1 MAILGEVR
9 SIIGEIRQELPDIK
23 AITLASK
30 DGVSI
35 YADIGFALSETMD
48 EETISALGVLIYS
61 TARKL
66 NTAFKNG
73 TLEGLTVSGSDG
85 LTVVYDVGSD
95 AILILVLP
103 KETNLGLVKIIA
115 KQAAEKLR
123 KLLG

>member
-1 MAILGEVR
+1 MAILGEVK
-9 SIIGEIRQELPDIK
+9 SIIADIRKEIPDIK

-35 YADIGFALSETMD
+35 YSDIGFALGEAID

-66 NTAFKNG
+66 NTAFQNG
-73 TLEGLTVSGSDG
+73 DLEGLTVSGSAG
-85 LTVVYDVGSD
+85 LTVVYDVGAD

-103 KETNLGLVKIIA
+103 KEANIGLVRIVA
-115 KQAAEKLR
+115 RQAAEKLR
-123 KLLG
+123 KLF